1 MCANKINII
10 NFDFTQTLISF
21 VVGTCLKRESRHA
34 PQTHSWDD
42 YSLVYDSVMS
52 WRKHGFMFFSLQR
65 TGRVNCGCVQTE
77 RPALRDYSASPPG
90 VLQTDNDEVLRGSS
104 DEGSSAISAHLYL
117 VSLIAIQTITE
128 SMQMNSIFQLIDNS
142 EEKSRQPQRS
152 HCLVSY
158 LIKRNM
164 LFCHLWKNIS
174 INQIQRSDKCVPCL
188 LWWFAYNFTVW
199 YKFGSRHHQQDSSL

>member
-1 MCANKINII
+1 
-10 NFDFTQTLISF
+10 
-21 VVGTCLKRESRHA
+21 
-34 PQTHSWDD
+34 
-42 YSLVYDSVMS
+42 
-52 WRKHGFMFFSLQR
+52 MFFSLQR
-65 TGRVNCGCVQTE
+65 TVRVNCGCVQTE

-164 LFCHLWKNIS
+164 LFWHLWKNIS
-174 INQIQRSDKCVPCL
+174 INQINVFPARYGDL
-188 LWWFAYNFTVW
+188 
-199 YKFGSRHHQQDSSL
+199 HIISLCDINLALGTINRILHFRTRVC